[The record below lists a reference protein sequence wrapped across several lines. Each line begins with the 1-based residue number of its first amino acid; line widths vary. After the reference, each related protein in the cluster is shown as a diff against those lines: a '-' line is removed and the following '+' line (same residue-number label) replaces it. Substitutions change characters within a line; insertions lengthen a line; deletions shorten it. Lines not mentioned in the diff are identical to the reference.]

1 MTNKE
6 LIEILQK
13 DLDKFGER
21 SIYIENSYSKNIN
34 VDGDSAMCLLY

>member
-6 LIEILQK
+6 LIEMLQK

-21 SIYIENSYSKNIN
+21 SVYIENSYSKNIN
-34 VDGDSAMCLLY
+34 VDGYSEMCLLY